1 MNEPGMAKR
10 LFLYAETVGIP
21 TRDPSEV
28 IPLII
33 MQGKAERNR
42 DALLILGLSNVI
54 STAFGKGSMDPWLDQ
69 MYPKDEREKGKRASE
84 KEKALQTEMAMA
96 MKMRMLSDRFEIR
109 EVRE

>member
-1 MNEPGMAKR
+1 MARR
-10 LFLYAETVGIP
+10 LLLYAESVGIP
-21 TRDPSEV
+21 TRVPSEV

-33 MQGKAERNR
+33 MRGKAERNR

-69 MYPKDEREKGKRASE
+69 MYPQYEREKSKRETE
-84 KEKALQTEMAMA
+84 KEEALRTEMAMI
-96 MKMRMLSDRFEIR
+96 MKMKQLSDRFDIV